1 MLVSHNYKFIFI
13 KTRKTA
19 STSTEAFL
27 ERFCVDPSIMEAY
40 VPEHS
45 ADEVENEF
53 GIIGSRWR
61 GKVGKRTWFNHKP
74 VSEIKRDLGEA
85 LFNSYYKVCNIRNP
99 YDLAV
104 SYYHFMG
111 NKEIDKL
118 RFEAFVRNSSTIHTL
133 KTNTN
138 LWSDNGVYDFDYIRM
153 ESLQSDLIT
162 FLDKIGCRSKSSFSL
177 PHFKKSIGRCD
188 YRDYYNP
195 TSRKAVEQIYGK
207 EIELFS
213 YKF

>member
-27 ERFCVDPSIMEAY
+27 ERFCVDPSIMESY
-40 VPEHS
+40 IPEHS
-45 ADEVENEF
+45 ADEVENSF
-53 GIIGSRWR
+53 GIIGSRWH
-61 GKVGKRTWFNHKP
+61 GKIGKRRWFNHKP
-74 VSEIKRDLGEA
+74 VSEIKRDLGED
-85 LFNSYYKVCNIRNP
+85 LFNSYRKVCNIRNP

-111 NKEIDKL
+111 NKKVDKIL
-118 RFEAFVRNSSTIHTL
+118 FEAFMRNPSTLHTL
-133 KTNTN
+133 KTNID
-138 LWSDNGVYDFDYIRM
+138 LWSDNGIYDFDYIRM
-153 ESLQSDLIT
+153 ESLQSDLCS
-162 FLDKIGCRSKSSFSL
+162 FLDKIGCHSKSSFPL
-177 PHFKKSIGRCD
+177 LHFKKSSDRGN
-188 YRDYYNP
+188 YKSYYNSS
-195 TSRKAVEQIYGK
+195 SRKAVEDIYGK